1 MEQSVLFEQKIYLSP
16 KDINRVAKES
26 IDTILLKHLRNKLE
40 NQCSQHGFIIPDS
53 LEILSR
59 SMGHLENGTYTGNI
73 VFHVQT
79 QGRVYNPANGTRI
92 TGTILRKNKMG
103 LYVIYKDAIRILV
116 PRDLHIGN
124 QQFEDLDIDQIIEIE
139 IRKSRFQIH
148 DPFILSIGVYIGP
161 GTTPG
166 TVVVPTSVMN
176 KPMAILEEETD
187 AEETD
192 VEEEAEEAEEVE
204 EVEEAEEEEIED
216 EEEDIVLDN
225 ELIKA

>member
-124 QQFEDLDIDQIIEIE
+124 QQFEDLDIDQTIEIE

-192 VEEEAEEAEEVE
+192 VEEEAEEEAE

-216 EEEDIVLDN
+216 EEEDIVLEN

>member
-124 QQFEDLDIDQIIEIE
+124 QQFEDLDIDQTIEIE